1 MTARKAP
8 NCTSRPTA
16 IARRSACQCELTLC
30 RPVCRVF
37 EPQPSPV
44 PPSTA
49 TTPASDCVTCSRD
62 ESSRDIA
69 TFGVSSCLDMPI
81 LDRDMRAG
89 CGTKAHAEAT
99 RDASTRN
106 SAPDNNVAKRERRS
120 GRAELAWD
128 PRARKRASMRRACG
142 RSGDGDRRAGVRRC
156 ALDIAKV
163 SKGVVGPCRYRETS
177 GDAKERHAGDLP
189 HHLPNRSIQLE
200 NSNGSKGKK

>member
-16 IARRSACQCELTLC
+16 IARGSACQCELTLC

-89 CGTKAHAEAT
+89 WGTKAHAEAT
-99 RDASTRN
+99 KDASTRI
-106 SAPDNNVAKRERRS
+106 SAPDNVAKRERRS

-128 PRARKRASMRRACG
+128 PRVRERASTRRACG
-142 RSGDGDRRAGVRRC
+142 RSGDGDRRAGVCRC

-163 SKGVVGPCRYRETS
+163 SKGVSKAVSAPRKFRRCKS
-177 GDAKERHAGDLP
+177 GTHKGFPDDLP
-189 HHLPNRSIQLE
+189 NGSTQGG
-200 NSNGSKGKK
+200 NSNGSNGKK

>member
-16 IARRSACQCELTLC
+16 IARGSACQCELTLC
-30 RPVCRVF
+30 WPVCRVF
-37 EPQPSPV
+37 EPLPSPV

-128 PRARKRASMRRACG
+128 PRVRKRASTRRACG
-142 RSGDGDRRAGVRRC
+142 RSGDGDRRAAVRRC
-156 ALDIAKV
+156 ALDICEGVEGV
-163 SKGVVGPCRYRETS
+163 SAGRVRTS
-177 GDAKERHAGDLP
+177 VARKFRRCKIAATCVFEVL
-189 HHLPNRSIQLE
+189 S
-200 NSNGSKGKK
+200 

>member
-1 MTARKAP
+1 MPRPRMIARKAP

-16 IARRSACQCELTLC
+16 IARGSACQCELMLC

-37 EPQPSPV
+37 KPQPSPV

-49 TTPASDCVTCSRD
+49 TTPASDCVTCSRE

-89 CGTKAHAEAT
+89 WGTKAHAEAT

-106 SAPDNNVAKRERRS
+106 SAADNVAKRERRS
-120 GRAELAWD
+120 GRAELARD
-128 PRARKRASMRRACG
+128 PRVRERASTRRACG
-142 RSGDGDRRAGVRRC
+142 RNGDGDRRAGVDAHSTLRRC
-156 ALDIAKV
+156 RRV
-163 SKGVVGPCRYRETS
+163 SRGPSPYPESS
-177 GDAKERHAGDLP
+177 GDAKSGTQQLP
-189 HHLPNRSIQLE
+189 
-200 NSNGSKGKK
+200 

>member
-1 MTARKAP
+1 MIARKAP

-16 IARRSACQCELTLC
+16 IARGSACQCELTLC

-89 CGTKAHAEAT
+89 WGTKAHAEAT
-99 RDASTRN
+99 KDARTRN
-106 SAPDNNVAKRERRS
+106 SAPDNVASVREGAAGPSWR
-120 GRAELAWD
+120 GIRACASV
-128 PRARKRASMRRACG
+128 RARGVRV
-142 RSGDGDRRAGVRRC
+142 AGVAMEIAGRGSVDAHSTLRRC
-156 ALDIAKV
+156 RRVSRGRGGSGKV
-163 SKGVVGPCRYRETS
+163 QEGRRGCS
-177 GDAKERHAGDLP
+177 
-189 HHLPNRSIQLE
+189 
-200 NSNGSKGKK
+200 